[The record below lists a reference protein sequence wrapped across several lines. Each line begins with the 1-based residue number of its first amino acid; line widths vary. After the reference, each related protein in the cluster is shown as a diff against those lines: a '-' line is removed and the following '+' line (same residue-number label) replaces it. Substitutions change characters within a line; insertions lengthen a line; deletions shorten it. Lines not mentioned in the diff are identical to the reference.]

1 MRGTDYIEKWRTI
14 VMLTREDHK
23 TYAQILREE
32 LTPAFG
38 CTEPIALA
46 YCAAKARE
54 VLGQM
59 PTEVI
64 IEASGNIIKNVK
76 SVIVP
81 NTGGMKG
88 IPAAAAAGIVAGDSK
103 ACLEVIAKVTPEEQK
118 EIAEYLKNVPFSVKA
133 MEDGD
138 KLDIRVT
145 VKAGENSA
153 VVRVSKHHTDIVYI
167 ARNGEVMLN
176 EQDDCECAQKLAESQ
191 AAATE
196 QRADRS
202 RLSIEGI
209 VEYAKTAD
217 LSTVSDLLNRQ
228 IEYNYT
234 IAQAGVKENWGANV
248 GSVLLDTYGEDVR
261 TKARA
266 YAAAGSDAR
275 MSGCE
280 LPVVINSGSGNQGIT
295 VSVPV
300 IIYAKEYHKSDEELL
315 RALLVSNLIAIHIKT
330 GIGPLSAFCGAVSAG
345 CAAGCAIAFLLGGGI
360 DEVAHTLVNSIA
372 ITSGIIC
379 DGAKPSCAAKI
390 ASSVDAGILGYEMY
404 RHGQQFYGEDGIVSK
419 GVENTIH
426 NICRI
431 GAEGMNGTDEEIIKI
446 MTHCD

>member
-1 MRGTDYIEKWRTI
+1 
-14 VMLTREDHK
+14 MLTREDHN

-54 VLGQM
+54 VLGEM
-59 PTEVI
+59 PTKVE

-88 IPAAAAAGIVAGDSK
+88 ISAAAAAGIVAGDSS

-118 EIAEYLKNVPFSVKA
+118 KIAEYLEKVPFSVKA
-133 MEDGD
+133 MENGD

-145 VKAGENSA
+145 VTAEGNSA
-153 VVRVSKHHTDIVYI
+153 VVRVSKHHTDIIYI
-167 ARNGEVMLN
+167 AHNGEVLLN
-176 EQDDCECAQKLAESQ
+176 EQDDCDCAEKLAKRQ
-191 AAATE
+191 DAAASE

-202 RLSIEGI
+202 RLSVEGI

-217 LSTVSDLLNRQ
+217 LDTVRDILNRQ

-234 IAQAGVKENWGANV
+234 IAQAGVREDWGANV

-261 TKARA
+261 TRARA

-300 IIYAKEYHKSDEELL
+300 IVYAKEHHKTDEELL
-315 RALLVSNLIAIHIKT
+315 RALLVSNLISIHIKT

-345 CAAGCAIAFLLGGGI
+345 CAAGCGIAFLLGGDI

-372 ITSGIIC
+372 IASGIIC

-390 ASSVDAGILGYEMY
+390 ASSVDAALLGYEMY

-431 GAEGMNGTDEEIIKI
+431 GADGMNETDEEIIKI

>member
-1 MRGTDYIEKWRTI
+1 
-14 VMLTREDHK
+14 MLTREDHK
-23 TYAQILREE
+23 TYEQILREE

-145 VKAGENSA
+145 VKTEENSA

-176 EQDDCECAQKLAESQ
+176 EQDDCECAQKLA
-191 AAATE
+191 AAAE

-209 VEYAKTAD
+209 VEYARTAD

-234 IAQAGVKENWGANV
+234 IAQAGVKENCGANV

-419 GVENTIH
+419 GVENTIR

>member
-1 MRGTDYIEKWRTI
+1 
-14 VMLTREDHK
+14 MLTREDHN

-54 VLGQM
+54 VLGEM
-59 PTEVI
+59 PTKVE

-88 IPAAAAAGIVAGDSK
+88 IPAAAAAGIVAGDSS

-118 EIAEYLKNVPFSVKA
+118 KIAEYLEKVPFSVRA
-133 MEDGD
+133 MENGD

-145 VKAGENSA
+145 VKAEGNSA

-167 ARNGEVMLN
+167 AHNGEVLLN
-176 EQDDCECAQKLAESQ
+176 EQDDCDCAEKLAARQ
-191 AAATE
+191 AAAASE

-202 RLSIEGI
+202 RLSVEGI

-217 LSTVSDLLNRQ
+217 LDTVRNILNRQ

-234 IAQAGVKENWGANV
+234 IAQAGVKEDWGANV

-261 TKARA
+261 TRARA

-300 IIYAKEYHKSDEELL
+300 IVYAKEYHKTDEELL
-315 RALLVSNLIAIHIKT
+315 RALLVSNLISIHIKT

-345 CAAGCAIAFLLGGGI
+345 CAAGCGIAFLLGGDI

-372 ITSGIIC
+372 IASGIIC

-390 ASSVDAGILGYEMY
+390 ASSVDAALLGYEMY

-431 GAEGMNGTDEEIIKI
+431 GADGMNETDEEIIKI

>member
-1 MRGTDYIEKWRTI
+1 MMVKFDENQILKNGEYIYAQRAEIEKIADAVCEKGFDNILFTSSGGSLAMMQPFDYMISVMSNLNVQSQVSAELLVEGNNHLTDKTLVFMASKSGDTKETVAAAKYVKEKGATI
-14 VMLTREDHK
+14 VS
-23 TYAQILREE
+23 
-32 LTPAFG
+32 
-38 CTEPIALA
+38 
-46 YCAAKARE
+46 
-54 VLGQM
+54 VLGVDNSPLGELSDYSVVYKDGRPQEYVLYM
-59 PTEVI
+59 LIGKLLENKGFFNDYKQFAD
-64 IEASGNIIKNVK
+64 ELKNL
-76 SVIVP
+76 
-81 NTGGMKG
+81 
-88 IPAAAAAGIVAGDSK
+88 PAALVSVGK
-103 ACLEVIAKVTPEEQK
+103 ASEP
-118 EIAEYLKNVPFSVKA
+118 
-133 MEDGD
+133 
-138 KLDIRVT
+138 
-145 VKAGENSA
+145 
-153 VVRVSKHHTDIVYI
+153 
-167 ARNGEVMLN
+167 
-176 EQDDCECAQKLAESQ
+176 
-191 AAATE
+191 
-196 QRADRS
+196 
-202 RLSIEGI
+202 
-209 VEYAKTAD
+209 
-217 LSTVSDLLNRQ
+217 
-228 IEYNYT
+228 
-234 IAQAGVKENWGANV
+234 
-248 GSVLLDTYGEDVR
+248 
-261 TKARA
+261 KARA

-419 GVENTIH
+419 GVENTIR

>member
-1 MRGTDYIEKWRTI
+1 
-14 VMLTREDHK
+14 MLTREDYN

-59 PTEVI
+59 PTKVE

-103 ACLEVIAKVTPEEQK
+103 ACLEVIANVTPEEQK
-118 EIAEYLKNVPFSVKA
+118 KIAEYLETVPFSVKA

-145 VKAGENSA
+145 VKAKENSA

-167 ARNGEVMLN
+167 AHNGEVMLN
-176 EQDDCECAQKLAESQ
+176 EQDDCDCAEKLAERQ
-191 AAATE
+191 AAASTE

-202 RLSIEGI
+202 RLSVEGI

-217 LSTVSDLLNRQ
+217 LDAVRDILDRQ
-228 IEYNYT
+228 IAYNYA
-234 IAQAGVKENWGANV
+234 IAQAGVRENWGANV

-261 TKARA
+261 TRARA

-300 IIYAKEYHKSDEELL
+300 IVYAKEYHKTDEELL
-315 RALLVSNLIAIHIKT
+315 RALLVSNLISIHIKT

-345 CAAGCAIAFLLGGGI
+345 CAAGCGIAFLLGGDI

-419 GVENTIH
+419 GVENTIR

-446 MTHCD
+446 MTHCE

>member
-1 MRGTDYIEKWRTI
+1 
-14 VMLTREDHK
+14 MLTREDHK

-103 ACLEVIAKVTPEEQK
+103 ACLEG
-118 EIAEYLKNVPFSVKA
+118 SVKA

-145 VKAGENSA
+145 VKAEENSA

-419 GVENTIH
+419 GVENTIR

>member
-1 MRGTDYIEKWRTI
+1 MVSI
-14 VMLTREDHK
+14 VGRLQVRSWDKDGERRWT
-23 TYAQILREE
+23 
-32 LTPAFG
+32 
-38 CTEPIALA
+38 
-46 YCAAKARE
+46 
-54 VLGQM
+54 
-59 PTEVI
+59 TEVI

-103 ACLEVIAKVTPEEQK
+103 ACLEVIAKVTPEKQK
-118 EIAEYLKNVPFSVKA
+118 EIAEYLNNVPFSVKA

-145 VKAGENSA
+145 VKAKENSA

-176 EQDDCECAQKLAESQ
+176 EQDDCECAQKLAERQ
-191 AAATE
+191 AAAAE

-228 IEYNYT
+228 VEYNYN
-234 IAQAGVKENWGANV
+234 IAQTGVKEDWGANV

-404 RHGQQFYGEDGIVSK
+404 RHGQQFYGEDGIVSN
-419 GVENTIH
+419 GVENTIR

>member
-1 MRGTDYIEKWRTI
+1 
-14 VMLTREDHK
+14 MLTTEDHN

-54 VLGQM
+54 VLGKM
-59 PTEVI
+59 PTEVG

-88 IPAAAAAGIVAGDSK
+88 IPAAAAAGIVAGDSS
-103 ACLEVIAKVTPEEQK
+103 ACLEVIANVTKEEQK
-118 EIAEYLKNVPFSVKA
+118 LIAEYLEKVPFSVSA
-133 MEDGD
+133 MENGD

-145 VKAGENSA
+145 VKADGDSA
-153 VVRVSKHHTDIVYI
+153 VVRVSKHHTDIVFI
-167 ARNGEVMLN
+167 SHNGEVLLD
-176 EQDDCECAQKLAESQ
+176 EQTDCDCAEKIAQSQ
-191 AAATE
+191 AAAAE
-196 QRADRS
+196 VRADRS

-228 IEYNYT
+228 IEYNYA
-234 IAQAGVKENWGANV
+234 IAQAGVRENWGANV

-261 TKARA
+261 TRARA

-300 IIYAKEYHKSDEELL
+300 IIYAKEYHKSEEELL
-315 RALLVSNLIAIHIKT
+315 RALLVSNLISIHIKT

-345 CAAGCAIAFLLGGGI
+345 CAAGCGIAFLLGGGT

-372 ITSGIIC
+372 IASGIIC

-390 ASSVDAGILGYEMY
+390 ASSVDAAILGYEMY
-404 RHGQQFYGEDGIVSK
+404 RHGQQFYAEDGIVSK

-431 GAEGMNGTDEEIIKI
+431 GADGMNETDEEIIKI